1 MLDTGNNLVLSVET
15 DRVINL
21 NSSRYFLGVEGDKE
35 VKIIRFQL
43 DRYYCSIDL
52 SVFKPRVNY
61 KLSNSKEYYGEA
73 TIADFDEDYI
83 YVEWTL
89 DPSVTS
95 VKGRVD
101 FLVQLTK
108 LDEDG
113 SILKRYNST
122 MAIGRVEEGL
132 NPEDQLPESIKK
144 DILAIAGDTLTQ
156 LKESK
161 TEFDNRLK
169 IISDKQNKIIVR
181 LDATDLKINNFDEDY
196 ETKMNEFH
204 TDYQEKMESFE
215 TDYSEKM
222 KSAIKNIEDTSVQSV
237 TNVENAKDEALQSIQ
252 NKSTEFLNNIDE
264 AENMAIK
271 NIKNSGEYYQD
282 QINTLQQETAQQ
294 DEVLDKLNEEV
305 DLKLTSPYLNNKGE
319 NHVVN
324 SDNGAL
330 KNIIVKGNTV
340 QNSTKGLNLINCTPK
355 TTTING
361 ITMVNNGDGTY
372 TVNGTA
378 TDDFD
383 IALAPYA
390 TKQNIYYTL
399 SGCPS
404 GGSNTTYYLDPR
416 GYEYDT
422 GSGITIRNPNQDF
435 SNYIRIVIKKDV
447 TVNNLLFKPMF
458 NEGQTA

>member
-15 DRVINL
+15 DRTINL

-43 DRYYCSIDL
+43 DRYYCGIDL

-73 TIADFDEDYI
+73 TMADFDEDYI

-122 MAIGRVEEGL
+122 MAMGRVEEGL
-132 NPEDQLPESIKK
+132 NPEDQLPESMKK
-144 DILAIAGDTLTQ
+144 DILAIAEDTLTQ

-161 TEFDNRLK
+161 TEFDSRLK
-169 IISDKQNKIIVR
+169 IISDKQNEIVVR
-181 LDATDLKINNFDEDY
+181 LDSTDLKIDKFDNDY
-196 ETKMNEFH
+196 EAKMNAFH
-204 TDYQEKMESFE
+204 TDYQEKMESFGN
-215 TDYSEKM
+215 DYSEKTA
-222 KSAIKNIEDTSVQSV
+222 SAIKNIQDTSTQSV
-237 TNVENAKDEALQSIQ
+237 TNVENARDEALQNIQ
-252 NKSTEFLNNIDE
+252 NKFTESINNIDE
-264 AENMAIK
+264 AENKAIK
-271 NIKNSGEYYQD
+271 NIENSGKHYQE
-282 QINTLQQETAQQ
+282 QIDTLQQESAHQG
-294 DEVLDKLNEEV
+294 EVLDKLNEEV
-305 DLKLTSPYLNNKGE
+305 DLKLTQPYLNNKDE
-319 NHVVN
+319 THVVN
-324 SDNGAL
+324 SDNGL
-330 KNIIVKGNTV
+330 MKNIVVEGNTV
-340 QNSTKGLNLINCTPK
+340 QNSTKGLNLINCTGK
-355 TTTING
+355 TTTVNG
-361 ITMVNNGDGTY
+361 ITMTNNGDGTY

-383 IALAPYA
+383 VAVVPYT

-404 GGSNTTYYLDPR
+404 GGS
-416 GYEYDT
+416 
-422 GSGITIRNPNQDF
+422 
-435 SNYIRIVIKKDV
+435 
-447 TVNNLLFKPMF
+447 
-458 NEGQTA
+458 